1 MLMEASTHPRLSVS
15 ALSSVRW
22 SFEEDLA
29 CWRELGLRWAG
40 LLGAKLGG
48 DIEARFAALAAVGIR
63 ASTVVVPRF
72 DLSAPDSWPATR
84 EKLRRWTDAVAK
96 HDGWSMYLT
105 PGRPTGALWEQLLET
120 LTEAV
125 GPSVEYARDRGVR
138 LAFEPSKRAEVSF
151 VTTLGDAVDVA
162 ERTGLGIV
170 ADIGNFWME
179 RDLRATLLRAAPHI
193 ALVQLTDV
201 SIGTVRSADDP
212 PSVGRVPFGEGDL
225 PIGRILGDIRD
236 TGYPGP
242 LELELIGPLGDT
254 EGYAPVIRRGVAAAA
269 ALLGAAGL

>member
-1 MLMEASTHPRLSVS
+1 MTHPRLSVS

-22 SFEEDLA
+22 SFEDDLA
-29 CWRELGLRWAG
+29 CWRELGLGWAG
-40 LLGAKLGG
+40 LLGAKLGD
-48 DIEARFAALAAVGIR
+48 DIDARFAALAAAGIR

-72 DLSAPDSWPATR
+72 DLSAPGSWPATR
-84 EKLRRWTDAVAK
+84 QALRRWTDAVAK
-96 HDGWSMYLT
+96 YDGWSMYLT
-105 PGRPTGALWEQLLET
+105 PGRPTGARWEQLLET
-120 LTEAV
+120 LAQAV
-125 GPSVEYARDRGVR
+125 TPSVEYARDRGVR

-179 RDLRATLLRAAPHI
+179 RDLRATLLRAAPHLS
-193 ALVQLTDV
+193 LVQLTDV

-225 PIGRILGDIRD
+225 PIGRILSDIKD

-254 EGYAPVIRRGVAAAA
+254 EGYAPVIRRGVAAAEA
-269 ALLGAAGL
+269 MLGAAGL

>member
-1 MLMEASTHPRLSVS
+1 MTHPRLSVS

-22 SFEEDLA
+22 SPGEDLA
-29 CWRELGLRWAG
+29 CWRELGLGWAG
-40 LLGAKLGG
+40 LMGAKLG
-48 DIEARFAALAAVGIR
+48 DDVEAPLAALAVAGIR

-72 DLSAPDSWPATR
+72 DLSAPDSWPATQ

-96 HDGWSMYLT
+96 YDGWSMYLT

-120 LTEAV
+120 FAEAV
-125 GPSVEYARDRGVR
+125 APSVEYARGRGVR
-138 LAFEPSKRAEVSF
+138 LAFEPSKRSEVSF
-151 VTTLGDAVDVA
+151 VNTLSDAVDVA

-201 SIGTVRSADDP
+201 AIGTVRSPDDP
-212 PSVGRVPFGEGDL
+212 PSGGRVPFGEGDL
-225 PIGRILGDIRD
+225 PIGQILADIRD

-242 LELELIGPLGDT
+242 LELELIGPLGDA
-254 EGYAPVIRRGVAAAA
+254 EGYAPVISRGVAAAEA
-269 ALLGAAGL
+269 MLGAAGL

>member
-1 MLMEASTHPRLSVS
+1 MTHPRISVS

-29 CWRELGLRWAG
+29 LWRDLGTGWAG
-40 LLGAKLGG
+40 LMGAKLGD
-48 DIEARFAALAAVGIR
+48 DIDGRLTALAVAGIR

-72 DLSAPDSWPATR
+72 DLSAPATWDATR
-84 EKLRRWTDAVAK
+84 EALRRWTDAVAK

-105 PGRPTGALWEQLLET
+105 PGRPTGAVWEQVLDRLA
-120 LTEAV
+120 EAV
-125 GPSVEYARDRGVR
+125 APSVAYARDKGVR
-138 LAFEPSKRAEVSF
+138 LAFEPSKRTEVSF
-151 VTTLGDAVDVA
+151 VHTLGDAIDVA

-201 SIGTVRSADDP
+201 SIGTVRSPDDP
-212 PSVGRVPFGEGDL
+212 PSGGRVPFGEGDL
-225 PIGRILGDIRD
+225 PIARILHDIKD
-236 TGYPGP
+236 TGYAGP
-242 LELELIGPLGDT
+242 LELELIGPLGDR
-254 EGYAPVIRRGVAAAA
+254 EGYAPVIRRGVAAAEA
-269 ALLGAAGL
+269 MLSEAGF